1 MPIAVM
7 DRRLEQAILSGD
19 LAKVK
24 KCYNVKCKAAE
35 HVIKCSNPD
44 IFRFLIK
51 KGFPMVNA
59 ALWYEYAYEHSD
71 LKLFKVTFKH
81 IEPRT
86 LEFAPEYDIPIKIK
100 EFPTLIITKEN
111 GHLVK
116 YELQHN
122 TMRLEDPLA
131 RAIVLDRTDIVD
143 FLLDPGSRGGVLKK
157 YSTDCADAYI
167 KLAMYYANPKTIL
180 ALSPDILHQAARYG
194 RIDVFKYGKDK
205 FRPDSQC
212 MEIALNNE
220 DLKLVKYLY
229 KFIPFDSTHL
239 ALEKLHDFVMPKA
252 DYDTVT
258 SYYIKKNNVEIV
270 KSRKR
275 YTFNHINIAI
285 DANSIEIILHIIR
298 CINNGNLTREH
309 EKRAIE
315 KHSNEVVLY
324 FINSPLS
331 EHVDVAIENGN
342 VYILKK
348 WFSTYEYTTN
358 NWLAALQTGNCEV
371 FKYIADCVSVEDE
384 MFEDV
389 FMKCVEKYDVD
400 KNCKTLNVLCQQYP
414 APEKVILY
422 AIRTRRENA
431 LEKLIRG
438 TNLEQG
444 HFQGSEAVVDELCR
458 QIRSAHRWQR
468 WDRMNDLLKLSK
480 CSKVLALTKELLP
493 ANHGYDYFVNL
504 IETQSKSTKPVY
516 AKVNKLPSNTP
527 KSEVVYA
534 TVNTFP
540 KPNQETQSKSTKP
553 EAVYA
558 KVNKLPSNTR
568 PTPRPRTNV
577 PLQKSQ
583 SADNLLG

>member
-7 DRRLEQAILSGD
+7 DSGLEQAILSGD

-35 HVIKCSNPD
+35 YVIKCSKPD

-59 ALWYEYAYEHSD
+59 ALWYECAYKHSD

-100 EFPTLIITKEN
+100 EFPTLIITKKN
-111 GHLVK
+111 DHLVK

-157 YSTDCADAYI
+157 YSTYCADAYI

-258 SYYIKKNNVEIV
+258 SYYIKKNNVKSV

-275 YTFNHINIAI
+275 YTFDHINIAI
-285 DANSIEIILHIIR
+285 DANSIEIIRHIIR
-298 CINNGNLTREH
+298 YINNGKLTREH

-324 FINSPLS
+324 FIKSPLS
-331 EHVDVAIENGN
+331 EHVDVAIENAN

-348 WFSTYEYTTN
+348 WFSVYAYTTN
-358 NWLAALQTGNCEV
+358 NWLAALQTGNYEV
-371 FKYIADCVSVEDE
+371 FKYIADCVSVKNE
-384 MFEDV
+384 MVEDV
-389 FMKCVEKYDVD
+389 FMKCVEKYDKD
-400 KNCKTLNVLCQQYP
+400 KNCKTTLNVLCQTFP

-422 AIRTRRENA
+422 AIRTGRENA

-458 QIRSAHRWQR
+458 QIRRAHGWQL
-468 WDRMNDLLKLSK
+468 WDRMSDLLKLSK

-504 IETQSKSTKPVY
+504 TEPRFKSTKSEAVY
-516 AKVNKLPSNTP
+516 ATLTFPKPNQEYLQPKST

-534 TVNTFP
+534 TVD
-540 KPNQETQSKSTKP
+540 E
-553 EAVYA
+553 
-558 KVNKLPSNTR
+558 LPSNTR
-568 PTPRPRTNV
+568 PTPRPRT
-577 PLQKSQ
+577 LQKYK
-583 SADNLLG
+583 SADNLL